1 MKKNILSVVTAI
13 TAAAVMTCSV
23 FAYAPSYYDGTAY
36 SDIGYTS
43 EDPDGEINL
52 AVIAD
57 SDVYIGGNGS
67 SMYVQGSIY
76 SNGNIYV
83 NNGGGN
89 DVDGLLISG
98 TEGTLDSGYNVVADR
113 ECCGYIHFADD
124 GSVTNAFS
132 TTLEY
137 EGYIDDQNTSF
148 ECSYTD
154 YTVPS
159 ISNVVDEATANEYW
173 PGAITVSENT
183 YYKKLNAS
191 GACLIIDATNNDV
204 TVVIDALYAVDGNP
218 EILTVGSN
226 KVNIYINDFYNN
238 SGAVTDQ
245 MNFAVVSQ
253 DVYNSTYGNRFNNM
267 TDVEDAKDYFKT
279 FGDPTNT
286 NVYINSSTDSVVF
299 TGGAI
304 CGNIYSNA
312 DSLTIAGSAEVL
324 GNIYSGASDFT
335 ITGGGTFVEGTVCVP
350 NADSQVIDSGTL
362 IGQLHTYTIH
372 MNGAGSIYYQ
382 ADAAATAVGTTETT
396 TEGATETT
404 TIDTETVYG
413 VLGAKVIWYNVDRDT
428 LSDGYELGRIKLVG
442 HTPDGEGHDNKE
454 GISNKDLHYTVLDEN
469 TYYHTDEQLSETDW
483 NEAVRRV
490 TKIYEISQM
499 YLDSNTSGENA
510 IEVPTVF
517 GRIDSNGYKSSLT
530 VTPYAQAEIKAEA
543 GDNMYVCI
551 ADGNGEITDV
561 LMIIDDTVQYED
573 AYEGN
578 ISPYVYNFT
587 SNGYMTYASIL
598 EKYKDSCDY

>member
-1 MKKNILSVVTAI
+1 
-13 TAAAVMTCSV
+13 MTCSA
-23 FAYAPSYYDGTAY
+23 FAYAPSAYDGKSY
-36 SDIGYTS
+36 ESVGYTS

-67 SMYVQGSIY
+67 SMYIQGSVY

-83 NNGGGN
+83 NDGGGN
-89 DVDGLLISG
+89 DVDGLFISG
-98 TEGTLDSGYNVVADR
+98 TEGNIDSGYGIVEDR
-113 ECCGYIHFADD
+113 VCMGYIHLSDS
-124 GSVTNAFS
+124 GELTNAFS
-132 TTLEY
+132 TSLEY

-154 YTVPS
+154 HTVPS
-159 ISNVVDEATANEYW
+159 ISNEVAEETANQYN
-173 PGAITVSENT
+173 PGAITVSEDT
-183 YYKKLNAS
+183 HYDKLNIESA
-191 GACLIIDATNNDV
+191 GLIIDATSGSV
-204 TVVIDALYAVDGNP
+204 TIVIDELYVGSGNP
-218 EILTVGSN
+218 AILIAGTN
-226 KVNIYINDFYNN
+226 EVNIYINDFYNN

-245 MNFAVVSQ
+245 MNFTVVSQ
-253 DVYNSTYGNRFNNM
+253 DVYNSTYFNRFYNI
-267 TDVEDAKDYFKT
+267 TDVEDAKDYFET

-324 GNIYSGASDFT
+324 GNIYSGASTFT

-362 IGQLHTYTIH
+362 IGQLHTYTLH

-382 ADAAATAVGTTETT
+382 ADAAATAIGTTETTTEAT

-442 HTPDGEGHDNKE
+442 HTPDGEGHDNTE
-454 GISNKDLHYTVLDEN
+454 GISNSDLHYTVLDEN

-510 IEVPTVF
+510 IETPTVF

-543 GDNMYVCI
+543 DDNMYVCI

-598 EKYKDSCDY
+598 EKYKDSFDY

>member
-13 TAAAVMTCSV
+13 TAAAVMTCNA
-23 FAYAPSYYDGTAY
+23 FAYAPSAYDGKSY
-36 SDIGYTS
+36 ESVGYTS
-43 EDPDGEINL
+43 TDPDGEINL
-52 AVIAD
+52 AVIAN
-57 SDVYIGGNGS
+57 SDVYIGGDGS
-67 SMYVQGSIY
+67 SMYILGSIY

-98 TEGTLDSGYNVVADR
+98 TEGTLDSGYTIVADR
-113 ECCGYIHFADD
+113 ECSGYIHFADD
-124 GSVTNAFS
+124 GSVTNAWS

-137 EGYIDDQNTSF
+137 EGYINDDNTSF

-159 ISNVVDEATANEYW
+159 ISNAVEEATANQW
-173 PGAITVSENT
+173 STVLTVSEDT

-191 GACLIIDATNNDV
+191 GAGLIIDATNNDV
-204 TVVIDALYAVDGNP
+204 TIVIDALYADSNP

-226 KVNIYINDFYNN
+226 KVNIYINDFYKN
-238 SGAVTDQ
+238 GTLTGD

-253 DVYNSTYGNRFNNM
+253 DVYNSAYFERFYNI
-267 TDVEDAKDYFKT
+267 TDVEEAKDYFKT

-324 GNIYSGASDFT
+324 GNIYSGASTFT

-362 IGQLHTYTIH
+362 IGQLHTNTIH

-382 ADAAATAVGTTETT
+382 ADLGGVTAIEESTTEAT

-442 HTPDGEGHDNKE
+442 HTPDGEGHDNTE
-454 GISNKDLHYTVLDEN
+454 GISNSDLHYTVLDES
-469 TYYHTDEQLSETDW
+469 TYYHTDEQLTETDW

-490 TKIYEISQM
+490 TKIYEISQK

-530 VTPYAQAEIKAEA
+530 VTPYAQAEIKSEA
-543 GDNMYVCI
+543 GSNMYVCI
-551 ADGNGEITDV
+551 ADGTGNITDV
-561 LMIIDDTVQYED
+561 LMIIDESVQYED
-573 AYEGN
+573 DYDGL

-598 EKYKDSCDY
+598 EQYKDSFDY